1 MLRPALLLIAS
12 CIAVLNGSLAA
23 AKEPHV
29 AIAQGL
35 LAGTSDG
42 TVEAYRGI
50 PYAAAPIGKN
60 RWRTPQ
66 PVDQWTGARKADRFA
81 ANCMQAVAP
90 PGLSQ
95 STPWTREYEIAGPVS
110 EDCLYLNV
118 WTPARRTTK
127 PLSVFFWIHGGGF
140 ASGGGDVPIYDGRN
154 LAARGIVVV
163 TINYRLGL
171 YGFLAHP
178 VLSAEQGGSS
188 GNYGLLDQIA
198 ALHWVKENI
207 RAFGGDASS
216 ITIAGQSAGAASVH
230 DLILSPLAKGL
241 FARAIAE
248 SGSGMG
254 IPLPSKS
261 DAETAGRHFADTVGA
276 HSLDELRA
284 LTSEQIE
291 KIHGAQLAPIVVP
304 TADGHVLPE
313 DPAAALREGRYCD
326 TPILTGYNS
335 DESTSFG
342 GQPPATEASYRQ
354 LVGNRYGTFVDRILE
369 LYPAQDYA
377 TSAEKLARDRIYAS
391 MLLWAQERRRTSHH
405 PVYEY
410 VFTYIEPGPQ
420 SVKFKSFHSSEIP
433 YVFDTLDK
441 APERKFSTTDRA
453 ISTELQNYWLNF
465 VRTGDPNG
473 TGLPTW
479 PASDNTPLVMEIGE
493 QAHAKEAIGTEQLA
507 LFQDFAAHGGAMG
520 LF

>member
-1 MLRPALLLIAS
+1 MLRPALLLIAF
-12 CIAVLNGSLAA
+12 CIAVLSATLAA
-23 AKEPHV
+23 AKAPQV
-29 AIAQGL
+29 TIAQGL

-42 TVEAYRGI
+42 AVDAYRGI
-50 PYAAAPIGKN
+50 PYTAAPMGKN
-60 RWRTPQ
+60 RWRAPQ
-66 PVDQWTGARKADRFA
+66 PMDKWTGARKADRFA
-81 ANCMQAVAP
+81 ANCMQSIAP

-95 STPWTREYEIAGPVS
+95 STPWTSEYQITGPVS

-118 WTPARRTTK
+118 WTPARRAAK
-127 PLSVFFWIHGGGF
+127 PLPVFFWIHGGGF
-140 ASGGGDVPIYDGRN
+140 SSGGGDVPIYDGRN

-178 VLSAEQGGSS
+178 ALSAEQGGSS

-261 DAETAGRHFADTVGA
+261 DADTAGLRFAETVGA
-276 HSLDELRA
+276 RSLDELRA

-304 TADGHVLPE
+304 TADGRVLPE

-342 GQPPATEASYRQ
+342 GQQPTTEASYRQ

-377 TSAEKLARDRIYAS
+377 TSAETLARDRIYAS
-391 MLLWAQERRRTSHH
+391 MLLWAQEHRRTSHY

-410 VFTYIEPGPQ
+410 VFTHIEPGPQ
-420 SVKFKSFHSSEIP
+420 SAKFKSFHSSEIP

-453 ISTELQNYWLNF
+453 ISIELQNYWLNF

-479 PASDNTPLVMEIGE
+479 PAADNTLIVMEIGE
-493 QAHAKEAIGTEQLA
+493 RAHAREAIGTEQFA
-507 LFQDFAAHGGAMG
+507 LFQDFVAHGGALGM
-520 LF
+520 F